1 MGKYPGIFEVLTDR
15 NKVLCKLTK
24 HELALTTK
32 ALQSYIDGKRFQ
44 MLLKKVKKPEVVLK
58 IDNKYKEFFIP
69 SKKSSS
75 RLFCTLT
82 KKEINKLPHE
92 IEKYIT
98 GYKFMK
104 AVHKRKEKEAEPEKD
119 LGDKDETI
127 DDNEEEIE
135 IPSFVMSSDEE
146 GDDEELGDGEEQLDD
161 DEEDCTIEE
170 CEPNV
175 ESNEKEIALN
185 EVSIPNGEKE
195 DIADEKEETGGKRKL
210 K

>member
-44 MLLKKVKKPEVVLK
+44 MLLKKVKKPELVLK

-119 LGDKDETI
+119 SGDKDGTI
-127 DDNEEEIE
+127 DD
-135 IPSFVMSSDEE
+135 
-146 GDDEELGDGEEQLDD
+146 EEQLDD